1 MAEQNKI
8 NINYLHTLALQES
21 ETDTIQE
28 IDSNLYNS
36 ISDLIKN
43 LKSEGYDGVKEK
55 INQAMIKMISD
66 TTSML
71 LKLRLE
77 KATLESSHQSVLLD
91 EEKYILITHG
101 TDTMCETAKLLG
113 ESSIDKTIV
122 LFGSM
127 VPYAVNGSDAF
138 FNFGCA
144 LGSVQLLKVGVYIA
158 MNGRILPWNDV
169 EKNRSLGIFQ
179 TLHS

>member
-8 NINYLHTLALQES
+8 NINYLNTLALQES

-43 LKSEGYDGVKEK
+43 LKNEEYDGVNEK

-66 TTSML
+66 TTSVL

-77 KATLESSHQSVLLD
+77 KATLENSNQSVLLD
-91 EEKYILITHG
+91 EEKYILDSKKEMLERKEAILSG
-101 TDTMCETAKLLG
+101 IL
-113 ESSIDKTIV
+113 
-122 LFGSM
+122 
-127 VPYAVNGSDAF
+127 NG
-138 FNFGCA
+138 
-144 LGSVQLLKVGVYIA
+144 K
-158 MNGRILPWNDV
+158 PH
-169 EKNRSLGIFQ
+169 SLDDQ
-179 TLHS
+179 

>member
-8 NINYLHTLALQES
+8 NIKYLHTLALQES

-43 LKSEGYDGVKEK
+43 LKSEGYDGVEEK

-66 TTSML
+66 TTSVL

-77 KATLESSHQSVLLD
+77 KATLENSNQSVLLD
-91 EEKYILITHG
+91 EEKYILDSKKEMLERKEVILSG
-101 TDTMCETAKLLG
+101 IL
-113 ESSIDKTIV
+113 
-122 LFGSM
+122 
-127 VPYAVNGSDAF
+127 NGKPHNLDI
-138 FNFGCA
+138 
-144 LGSVQLLKVGVYIA
+144 Q
-158 MNGRILPWNDV
+158 
-169 EKNRSLGIFQ
+169 
-179 TLHS
+179 

>member
-21 ETDTIQE
+21 ETDAIQE

-43 LKSEGYDGVKEK
+43 LKSEDYDDVKEK

-66 TTSML
+66 TISVL

-77 KATLESSHQSVLLD
+77 KATLENSNQSVLLA
-91 EEKYILITHG
+91 EEKYILDSKKEMLERKEVILSG
-101 TDTMCETAKLLG
+101 IL
-113 ESSIDKTIV
+113 
-122 LFGSM
+122 
-127 VPYAVNGSDAF
+127 NGKPHNLD
-138 FNFGCA
+138 
-144 LGSVQLLKVGVYIA
+144 VQ
-158 MNGRILPWNDV
+158 
-169 EKNRSLGIFQ
+169 
-179 TLHS
+179 

>member
-43 LKSEGYDGVKEK
+43 LKSRGYDGVNEK

-66 TTSML
+66 TTSVL

-77 KATLESSHQSVLLD
+77 KATLESSNQSVLLD
-91 EEKYILITHG
+91 EEKYILDSKKEMLERKEVILSG
-101 TDTMCETAKLLG
+101 IL
-113 ESSIDKTIV
+113 
-122 LFGSM
+122 
-127 VPYAVNGSDAF
+127 NG
-138 FNFGCA
+138 
-144 LGSVQLLKVGVYIA
+144 K
-158 MNGRILPWNDV
+158 PH
-169 EKNRSLGIFQ
+169 SLDDQ
-179 TLHS
+179 